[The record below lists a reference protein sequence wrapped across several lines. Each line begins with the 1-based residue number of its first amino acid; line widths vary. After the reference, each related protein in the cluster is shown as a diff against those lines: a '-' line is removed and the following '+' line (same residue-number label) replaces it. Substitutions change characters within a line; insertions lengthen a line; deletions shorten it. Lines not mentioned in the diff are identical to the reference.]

1 MLKKF
6 VISFFIAFS
15 LLISVFVPYAKAQGT
30 WYSQDFQQ
38 FYVTTFDD
46 DNSSEI
52 FGERYTAAQV
62 QWILYSIP
70 GHILTSITGG
80 PEIWICIFSNDVGQC
95 IRGAFEA
102 LRTRWNTILQFFGVS
117 DAELVNPTGQKYAN
131 QNSNEAL
138 YDFFYNNPVSAVG
151 MVLRGAS
158 KIHLVPEASAQ
169 GFVFRYG
176 ANTVLT
182 LWKVTRNIAFSF
194 LVLVVVVM
202 AFMIMFRVKISP
214 QAVVTLQSALPKIVM
229 GIIFI
234 ALSYA
239 IAGLLIDL
247 MYVVIGIIALI
258 INSSGLSNLS
268 TRELFL
274 DLTSH
279 RNAFILCLQY
289 LLDFLIG
296 AIFTIFSASW
306 FGGILA
312 LLVWIVLIFIALFNS
327 VKILWVL
334 LKTYVNILLLIIAAP
349 FQILIGMIPG
359 STGGLG
365 PWLSSMIANLA
376 VYPVVGLLFFV
387 SFMFLSPSVIIN
399 FPVMFAGVV
408 EWSDFAEWLLPFNP
422 NPQLLP
428 AQTTWDPPLL
438 GWLGN
443 GGKFL
448 YLMGSFA
455 IFCMIPQEANMI
467 KAFMEKKPF
476 DYGSAIGE
484 DIGTAATYGRG
495 GLGWYAGKVEQK
507 GIAAAGGGPY
517 TSPSWIQA
525 LRSAG
530 LIK

>member
-1 MLKKF
+1 MLKKIA
-6 VISFFIAFS
+6 ISFLLAFF
-15 LLISVFVPYAKAQGT
+15 LLTTVFVPFAKAQGT
-30 WYSQDFQQ
+30 WYSQDFKQ
-38 FYVTTFDD
+38 FYVTTFDNN
-46 DNSSEI
+46 NSSEI

-70 GHILTSITGG
+70 GHILTSLTGG
-80 PEIWICIFSNDVGQC
+80 PELWICFFTED
-95 IRGAFEA
+95 RGECAQAAFDSIVNFF
-102 LRTRWNTILQFFGVS
+102 RSVRQFFGIS
-117 DAELVNPTGQKYAN
+117 DSDLTNPTGQKYAN
-131 QNSNEAL
+131 QNSNESL
-138 YDFFYNNPVSAVG
+138 YGFFYNNPVSAVG
-151 MVLRGAS
+151 MFLRGAS

-169 GFVFRYG
+169 GFGFRYG

-194 LVLVVVVM
+194 LVLIVVVM
-202 AFMIMFRVKISP
+202 AFMIMFRIKISP
-214 QAVVTLQSALPKIVM
+214 QAVVTLQSALPKIIL
-229 GIIFI
+229 GIILI

-247 MYVVIGIIALI
+247 MYVVIGVIALI

-268 TRELFL
+268 AKDLFL

-279 RNAFILCLQY
+279 RNAFVLCIQY

-312 LLVWIVLIFIALFNS
+312 IFVWIVLIFIALFNS

-334 LKTYVNILLLIIAAP
+334 LKTYINIILLIIAAP
-349 FQILIGMIPG
+349 FQILIGMLPG
-359 STGGLG
+359 STGGFG
-365 PWLSSMIANLA
+365 SWLKSMVANLA

-387 SFMFLSPSVIIN
+387 SFMFLSQSLMIN
-399 FPVMFAGVV
+399 FPVMFAGVIN
-408 EWSDFAEWLLPFNP
+408 WAGFAEWLLPFNP

-448 YLMGSFA
+448 YLMVSFG
-455 IFCMIPQEANMI
+455 IFCMIPKAANMI
-467 KAFMEKKPF
+467 KAFMEKKPY

-484 DIGTAATYGRG
+484 AIEPATTTARGAVSGAFTKYEKRYG
-495 GLGWYAGKVEQK
+495 E
-507 GIAAAGGGPY
+507 
-517 TSPSWIQA
+517 TSVGSF
-525 LRSAG
+525 LRTVG
-530 LIK
+530 FMKK